1 MYEFKLIVSFV
12 ELLLAILILWSTSK
26 SKDEIRI
33 GGYIT
38 SGIIFCGILAIWG

>member
-12 ELLLAILILWSTSK
+12 ELLLVILILWSTAN

-38 SGIIFCGILAIWG
+38 SGIILCGILAIWG